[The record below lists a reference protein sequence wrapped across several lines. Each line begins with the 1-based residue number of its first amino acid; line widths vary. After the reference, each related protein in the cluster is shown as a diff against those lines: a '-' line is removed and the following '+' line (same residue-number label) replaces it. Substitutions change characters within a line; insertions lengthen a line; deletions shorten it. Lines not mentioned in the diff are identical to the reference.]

1 MPKVSKK
8 RRFHGISSWDIS
20 RNSQTDEE
28 THEGSSQEPRN
39 ISTPVTETASM
50 RKVGHQ
56 TEDEDLENSYSYRM
70 TELSECTKCDTKLEL
85 QTSGST
91 TESWTNRSST
101 DVNRRM
107 VYAAC
112 EMGVG
117 REAMATMC
125 DIFNMPPPCN
135 QNAWNSHVNALYDA
149 HKKAVSDNLQK
160 AREKVCALHQP
171 NDNDAVE
178 IGVSYDGT

>member
-1 MPKVSKK
+1 
-8 RRFHGISSWDIS
+8 
-20 RNSQTDEE
+20 
-28 THEGSSQEPRN
+28 
-39 ISTPVTETASM
+39 M

-70 TELSECTKCDTKLEL
+70 TELSGLLSAFQHLHQCESGGELQMKDDKARRYGNGSVLELECTKCDTKLEL

-135 QNAWNSHVNALYDA
+135 RSAWNSHVNALYDA

-160 AREKVCALHQP
+160 AREKVCSLHQP
-171 NDNDAVE
+171 NDDVVE
-178 IGVSYDGT
+178 IGVSYDGTWSKRG